1 MREVG
6 SSEEAS
12 LLPASWQEGP
22 TWQAHTYMLFDQLH
36 IGQDF
41 AVTTCGTTVFQYIL
55 NAVTFVLLTKG
66 RSSSLGDMAR
76 FMVGGMGG
84 TLGSGMAQFGK
95 TLFMRT
101 GYLLVRPAPPPTEVR
116 RTSRHTPCT
125 RPPTGSGSRGT
136 SPPRSRSRCPPSTP
150 PSRVAP
156 PET

>member
-55 NAVTFVLLTKG
+55 NAVPLRAAG
-66 RSSSLGDMAR
+66 RGA
-76 FMVGGMGG
+76 
-84 TLGSGMAQFGK
+84 
-95 TLFMRT
+95 
-101 GYLLVRPAPPPTEVR
+101 
-116 RTSRHTPCT
+116 
-125 RPPTGSGSRGT
+125 
-136 SPPRSRSRCPPSTP
+136 SPPAAGAQGST
-150 PSRVAP
+150 RWAGR
-156 PET
+156 